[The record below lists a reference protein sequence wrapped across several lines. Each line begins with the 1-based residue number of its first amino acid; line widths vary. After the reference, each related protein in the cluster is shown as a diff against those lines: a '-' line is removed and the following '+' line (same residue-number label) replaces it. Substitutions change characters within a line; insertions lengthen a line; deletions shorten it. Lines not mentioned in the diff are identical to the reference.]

1 MNSRCCEARA
11 GGNGK
16 VSPDPR
22 FSIPALARGV
32 TDTLADGTDQHTLP
46 SLRKT
51 NHRISGRKDCVISRD
66 ALYTIWHNNAW
77 QIISEDYAYKTETY
91 YSILKTEMEGKPVQ
105 PASADVIDAYVVPVC
120 LERAHLAGI
129 PVCDWG
135 ISQGYA
141 PLPSM
146 VYGLNYFA
154 TASEYSIIHD
164 SEQSKEVVKHITNK
178 GKYPFCYQKLDDGF
192 EIGSCI
198 AIFGKT
204 ARKCSHTADI
214 AERVYNLFGLP
225 LVTMVYVKYG
235 NRSLLSS
242 LAPVKYSQMSPE
254 ERSILSGYITGQ
266 EHL

>member
-1 MNSRCCEARA
+1 MGKGSAGLPPYIPVISHEATA
-11 GGNGK
+11 DSKDATIGQI
-16 VSPDPR
+16 VPSP
-22 FSIPALARGV
+22 
-32 TDTLADGTDQHTLP
+32 
-46 SLRKT
+46 RKA
-51 NHRISGRKDCVISRD
+51 NHRIPARKEGAISRD

-91 YSILKTEMEGKPVQ
+91 YSILRTEMEGKPVQ

-141 PLPSM
+141 PLPSI

-154 TASEYSIIHD
+154 TASDYWVIRD
-164 SEQSKEVVKHITNK
+164 SEQAKEIVKHITNK
-178 GKYPFCYQKLDDGF
+178 GKYPFCYQKLDDSA

-204 ARKCSHTADI
+204 AEKCRHTAEI
-214 AERVYNLFGLP
+214 AERVYGLFALP
-225 LVTMVYVKYG
+225 LVSMVYVKYG
-235 NRSLLSS
+235 SRCLLSS
-242 LAPVKYSQMSPE
+242 LAPVKYSQLSAE
-254 ERSILSGYITGQ
+254 ERAILSRYITGQ
-266 EHL
+266 ERL